1 MRLDIIS
8 HGFKFVTGGDS
19 EDLNTTKKGEISF
32 NQIQWPS
39 GIRVEF
45 VWELIIELGRGVRT
59 QYLLKLLGFITARSL
74 VYRLESFG
82 VLQHDLQKIVPR
94 CLPTR

>member
-19 EDLNTTKKGEISF
+19 EDLNTTKKGEISS

-39 GIRVEF
+39 GIRVES
-45 VWELIIELGRGVRT
+45 VLELIIELG
-59 QYLLKLLGFITARSL
+59 
-74 VYRLESFG
+74 
-82 VLQHDLQKIVPR
+82 
-94 CLPTR
+94 